1 MNAAESATDTASGA
15 RKSAWCR
22 FKVKTQPLALLG
34 FYYKSRELF
43 MYFFTHPAYT
53 VTVGARVTGHCN
65 DGRRVIF
72 RVFTQQGCIE
82 AGYLSL
88 S

>member
-1 MNAAESATDTASGA
+1 
-15 RKSAWCR
+15 
-22 FKVKTQPLALLG
+22 
-34 FYYKSRELF
+34 